1 MSCAEREYQPGT
13 ILVVDDE
20 PAVLEVLA
28 QALETVGGY
37 KVLCARDGR
46 SALEQLKGSRVD
58 LVLTDLHMPH
68 MDGLQ
73 LIRHLVKDRWTIPII
88 AMSGDAR
95 HDEASH
101 RPLAAPVGRIRYRAS
116 RPAQGLGAIPGCP
129 CTTR

>member
-88 AMSGDAR
+88 AMSGGSSQREKLMDAQQLG
-95 HDEASH
+95 A
-101 RPLAAPVGRIRYRAS
+101 RAS
-116 RPAQGLGAIPGCP
+116 LLKPIAISQLLAMVAEHIQP
-129 CTTR
+129 

>member
-1 MSCAEREYQPGT
+1 M
-13 ILVVDDE
+13 VVDDE

-88 AMSGDAR
+88 AMSGGSSQREKLMDAQQLG
-95 HDEASH
+95 A
-101 RPLAAPVGRIRYRAS
+101 RAS
-116 RPAQGLGAIPGCP
+116 LLKPIAISQLLAMVAEHIQP
-129 CTTR
+129 